1 MLCGAEALCFLR
13 KMLLLR
19 DFKEVLILLI
29 ELAAFITKICILKK
43 IMIFAIPIVQILE
56 FWSTNTSESI
66 TEKYVCWFAIN

>member
-13 KMLLLR
+13 EMVLLR

-29 ELAAFITKICILKK
+29 ELAAFITKICILKM

-66 TEKYVCWFAIN
+66 TKKYVCWFAIN